1 MRRTIVALSIL
12 AAGLVGGSPAFADGQ
27 TDGGAAELGR
37 PTGLAAPE
45 PGRQESTTCGG
56 TIGCTILRGACGL
69 ASGTYSEW
77 HSRDHGHPHGICT
90 WPWE

>member
-1 MRRTIVALSIL
+1 MKRTIVALSIL
-12 AAGLVGGSPAFADGQ
+12 AAGLVGGSPAFADGPS
-27 TDGGAAELGR
+27 G
-37 PTGLAAPE
+37 GLAAPE

-69 ASGTYSEW
+69 VSGTYSEW

-90 WPWE
+90 WPSE